1 MKYYLISAQDA
12 SRLEV
17 TDFRQGNNEIGYIV
31 TPGDLVSATE
41 DILSAAKELTAD
53 EAKTII
59 NKIVK

>member
-1 MKYYLISAQDA
+1 MKYYLISARDA

-17 TDFRQGNNEIGYIV
+17 TDFRQGNNEVGYIV
-31 TPGDLVSATE
+31 TSGDLVTATE

-53 EAKTII
+53 EAKTLI

>member
-1 MKYYLISAQDA
+1 MKYYLISARDA

-17 TDFRQGNNEIGYIV
+17 TDFRQGNNEVGYIV
-31 TPGDLVSATE
+31 TPGDLASATE

-53 EAKTII
+53 EAKTLI